1 MLWYK
6 TRFSTSWEGV
16 IQRVAN
22 LAKLLGES
30 AVDEQD
36 LCRDTSPGKFAASS
50 RTSSRNFSRWFTG
63 SKQHLGRYFPK
74 EQLPD
79 ERWVLC
85 NFIQSSWWREETP
98 PWKCS
103 EISPMIA
110 LVWGP
115 TGPPAT
121 PEGCWAPWVS
131 QCPVTV
137 ARPPG
142 CISVQSLR
150 APRWS
155 CSAVA
160 TLVPLWAQMTHWGWA
175 MCPHGALNPLP
186 LLDPTSA
193 TWILISSYLFTSPAI
208 TYIWSPLDL

>member
-16 IQRVAN
+16 IQTVAN

-36 LCRDTSPGKFAASS
+36 RCRDSSPGKFAASS
-50 RTSSRNFSRWFTG
+50 RTGSRNFSHWITG

-79 ERWVLC
+79 ARWVLC
-85 NFIQSSWWREETP
+85 NFIQSSWWGEEIP

-103 EISPMIA
+103 EISPMIT
-110 LVWGP
+110 LVWGL

-137 ARPPG
+137 ARPTWLHLYAKPQG
-142 CISVQSLR
+142 SQMVLLGRGHPC
-150 APRWS
+150 
-155 CSAVA
+155 
-160 TLVPLWAQMTHWGWA
+160 TPLGSDDPLGLGHASSWCTESPPTTRPNLSHV
-175 MCPHGALNPLP
+175 NP
-186 LLDPTSA
+186 
-193 TWILISSYLFTSPAI
+193 YF
-208 TYIWSPLDL
+208 